1 MWRHP
6 STPAFLPEARTSLD
20 RPIPPYNRY
29 VDIDVQVGGM
39 EFLYW
44 LAKIGKSR
52 ATGYRWRAEGRLHT
66 VNIDGK
72 LFITQQEIDRFWTR
86 AKAGEFAKQPHGA
99 CIPEPAA

>member
-1 MWRHP
+1 
-6 STPAFLPEARTSLD
+6 
-20 RPIPPYNRY
+20 
-29 VDIDVQVGGM
+29 VDIDVQIGGM

-72 LFITQQEIDRFWTR
+72 LFITQHEIDRFWTR
-86 AKAGEFAKQPHGA
+86 AKAGEFSKQPHGA
-99 CIPEPAA
+99 CAPEPAA

>member
-1 MWRHP
+1 M
-6 STPAFLPEARTSLD
+6 
-20 RPIPPYNRY
+20 
-29 VDIDVQVGGM
+29 DIDVQIGGM

-72 LFITQQEIDRFWTR
+72 LFITQHEIDRFWTR
-86 AKAGEFAKQPHGA
+86 AKAGEFSKQPHGA
-99 CIPEPAA
+99 CAPEPAA